1 MVAAFLAILPVS
13 KFIKCHLYPVACQSN
28 TLKIYHFQ
36 LYTVYVMKTPCVD
49 TDKAVIQK
57 RFSDFYKLYKD
68 LRKDFPN
75 LLSAAPPF
83 PKKVIGPK
91 NYDQEVLQSRSR
103 AFEKILQYIYS
114 FDEICENQVF
124 KEFFYMPDLREASMY
139 IRGGKFRDALN
150 LLINALHL
158 QQKLSDDI
166 HEIIA
171 TLGSIVAADI
181 AIDNTEEAEKYAVAA
196 IELIEHEVGNS
207 YLIPLINTAIELRWR
222 LGKDKRVLEEKLKDV
237 KVKSGVEMENIQTL
251 RQLACSRYPYTR

>member
-1 MVAAFLAILPVS
+1 
-13 KFIKCHLYPVACQSN
+13 
-28 TLKIYHFQ
+28 
-36 LYTVYVMKTPCVD
+36 
-49 TDKAVIQK
+49 
-57 RFSDFYKLYKD
+57 
-68 LRKDFPN
+68 
-75 LLSAAPPF
+75 
-83 PKKVIGPK
+83 
-91 NYDQEVLQSRSR
+91 
-103 AFEKILQYIYS
+103 
-114 FDEICENQVF
+114 
-124 KEFFYMPDLREASMY
+124 MPDLREASMY